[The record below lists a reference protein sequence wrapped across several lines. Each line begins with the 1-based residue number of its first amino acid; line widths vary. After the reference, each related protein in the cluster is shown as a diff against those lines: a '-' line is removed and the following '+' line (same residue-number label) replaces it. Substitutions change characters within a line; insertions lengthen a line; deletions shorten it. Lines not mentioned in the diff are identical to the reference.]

1 MRCVAALGGSARR
14 CASALLALHVAGC
27 ASGQTT
33 SDTGPADACSVA
45 DCFFDRDVREFTVID
60 RDTVVVYVGG
70 QRCPFVVELRD
81 VTCDMTF
88 SPAIEF
94 FQTALGS
101 LDRLTPV
108 QSGRVCASTRGLVL
122 YSGIEAPS
130 LLQQQD
136 AVESGAG
143 VSRRPGGF
151 SRADSVFGRSFPV
164 DPLSEDVCRVSDIR
178 SVTDD
183 QLIELLAEV
192 NAPPP
197 PVGEGRLEVP
207 EGQELQEGQQVPEQR
222 EEAQGNEPA
231 SDEVDPNRGS
241 ER

>member
-1 MRCVAALGGSARR
+1 
-14 CASALLALHVAGC
+14 LALHAVAGC
-27 ASGQTT
+27 VSGQTT
-33 SDTGPADACSVA
+33 SDTGPADACTVT
-45 DCFFDRDVREFTVID
+45 DCFFDRDVREFDVID
-60 RDTVVVYVGG
+60 RNTVVVYVGA
-70 QRCPFVVELRD
+70 QRCPFVVELGD
-81 VTCDMTF
+81 VTCDVTF

-108 QSGRVCASTRGLVL
+108 QSGRVCAATRGLVL
-122 YSGIEAPS
+122 YSGIVAPS

-136 AVESGAG
+136 VVESGAA

-151 SRADSVFGRSFPV
+151 SRADGGFDRSFPV

-192 NAPPP
+192 SAPPP

-207 EGQELQEGQQVPEQR
+207 EGREGPEEQG
-222 EEAQGNEPA
+222 EAEADEAIPNPDSI
-231 SDEVDPNRGS
+231 SDD
-241 ER
+241 